1 MPKANIPVGKVM
13 SKPRSQWGTVIPRY
27 DDSGSLSAWQVRYPN
42 PVDHGKKVQKQFKPY
57 QEHEAHVWLENE
69 HHLVDLHTKGIQT
82 WVHPRDRMRRERA
95 NQMMFKEYVEQW
107 AAEYTLPNGERIAG
121 GTRRNLYLDIA
132 HFMPAFEGLRLTE
145 IKPRHIRS
153 WYDGPH
159 PEGQWS
165 FRRACMRLK
174 AVFRS
179 ATTMSMDGSPP
190 LLKDNPFIF
199 PIPPE
204 PDSVREDIPPVTPKQ
219 LRVLAEN
226 MPDYTRLTV
235 FLSTLA
241 GGLRC
246 GELCGLQV
254 GDIDL
259 DNKIL
264 RVRRSV
270 NRGHLDRGE
279 ARFAK
284 TKTKRSVR
292 DLPIPDALVDM
303 IREHLHTFCDL
314 DDPTSPVFVPRRVKV
329 MSQTTLEAQFARAR
343 KKAGRYDLMLHDLR
357 ASHATLLMLKGGT
370 LREVM
375 NQLGHASEKVAIK
388 HYQRVVAE
396 HQRQIVNLLAD
407 EFLQE
412 AYAEGTQ
419 TDSLEDIVNITE
431 QRVRELT
438 RMIADFKQAID
449 ELNLAS

>member
-1 MPKANIPVGKVM
+1 MPKTNIPVGKVM

-42 PVDHGKKVQKQFKPY
+42 PVDHGKKVQKQFKPH

-107 AAEYTLPNGERIAG
+107 AVEYTLPNGERIAG

-145 IKPRHIRS
+145 IKPRHIKN

-179 ATTMSMDGSPP
+179 ATTMSMDGAPP

-264 RVRRSV
+264 RVRQVGQPGTSGSR
-270 NRGHLDRGE
+270 RG
-279 ARFAK
+279 K
-284 TKTKRSVR
+284 VR
-292 DLPIPDALVDM
+292 QDQD
-303 IREHLHTFCDL
+303 
-314 DDPTSPVFVPRRVKV
+314 
-329 MSQTTLEAQFARAR
+329 QAQRPGPSHPGR
-343 KKAGRYDLMLHDLR
+343 LGRYDSRAPAYVLR
-357 ASHATLLMLKGGT
+357 FG
-370 LREVM
+370 
-375 NQLGHASEKVAIK
+375 
-388 HYQRVVAE
+388 
-396 HQRQIVNLLAD
+396 
-407 EFLQE
+407 
-412 AYAEGTQ
+412 
-419 TDSLEDIVNITE
+419 
-431 QRVRELT
+431 
-438 RMIADFKQAID
+438 
-449 ELNLAS
+449 

>member
-1 MPKANIPVGKVM
+1 MCGWRTSIIW
-13 SKPRSQWGTVIPRY
+13 SI
-27 DDSGSLSAWQVRYPN
+27 
-42 PVDHGKKVQKQFKPY
+42 
-57 QEHEAHVWLENE
+57 
-69 HHLVDLHTKGIQT
+69 DLHTKGIQT

-107 AAEYTLPNGERIAG
+107 AVEYTLPNGERIAG

-145 IKPRHIRS
+145 IKPRHIKN

-241 GGLRC
+241 GGCVLS
-246 GELCGLQV
+246 
-254 GDIDL
+254 
-259 DNKIL
+259 N
-264 RVRRSV
+264 
-270 NRGHLDRGE
+270 
-279 ARFAK
+279 
-284 TKTKRSVR
+284 
-292 DLPIPDALVDM
+292 
-303 IREHLHTFCDL
+303 
-314 DDPTSPVFVPRRVKV
+314 
-329 MSQTTLEAQFARAR
+329 
-343 KKAGRYDLMLHDLR
+343 
-357 ASHATLLMLKGGT
+357 
-370 LREVM
+370 
-375 NQLGHASEKVAIK
+375 
-388 HYQRVVAE
+388 
-396 HQRQIVNLLAD
+396 
-407 EFLQE
+407 
-412 AYAEGTQ
+412 
-419 TDSLEDIVNITE
+419 
-431 QRVRELT
+431 
-438 RMIADFKQAID
+438 
-449 ELNLAS
+449 